1 MKNFMRDNIGDI
13 TFQEAF
19 DKTGFI
25 LNITV
30 TAYNKNGQDRIL
42 NYLTAPDVVIWSAV
56 GCSCGVPHVYG
67 PSDLYSKDQNG
78 NIVKFFPMGKFSETF
93 KFIF

>member
-1 MKNFMRDNIGDI
+1 MRDNIGDI

-93 KFIF
+93 